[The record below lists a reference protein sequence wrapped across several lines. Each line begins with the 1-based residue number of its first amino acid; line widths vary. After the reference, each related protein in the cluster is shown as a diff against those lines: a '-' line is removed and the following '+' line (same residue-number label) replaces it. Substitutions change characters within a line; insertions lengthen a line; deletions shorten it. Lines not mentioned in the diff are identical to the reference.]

1 MDLGVLGIVS
11 TLSAAAGALANRILD
26 RRTAHE
32 DRAWAEVDGLKRQC
46 AKLEERLNQMG
57 KQLDRTQDQLRE
69 SQSSEVRLHVRVEM
83 LEAEKAGLLEGY
95 QRRGDEMA
103 SMRGELDA
111 LRRQVG
117 PPEHQS
123 NGGHEHA

>member
-1 MDLGVLGIVS
+1 MDLGILGIVS

-26 RRTAHE
+26 RRTEHE
-32 DRAWAEVDGLKRQC
+32 RRAWAEVDGLKSQC
-46 AKLEERLNQMG
+46 ARLEERLDQLG
-57 KQLDRTQDQLRE
+57 RQLDRTQDQLRE

-117 PPEHQS
+117 PPEHQE
-123 NGGHEHA
+123 EHQEEP

>member
-1 MDLGVLGIVS
+1 MDLGILGIVS

-32 DRAWAEVDGLKRQC
+32 QRAWAEVDGLKSQC
-46 AKLEERLNQMG
+46 AKLEERLDQLG

-95 QRRGDEMA
+95 QRRGNEMA
-103 SMRGELDA
+103 TMRSELDA

-117 PPEHQS
+117 PAPDHNED
-123 NGGHEHA
+123 AL